1 MLWDNAIVKE
11 HSMSKEKVS
20 YYVKN
25 GIVPVFRDEM
35 LLTYVKR

>member
-11 HSMSKEKVS
+11 HSTSKEKVS

-25 GIVPVFRDEM
+25 EIVPVFRNEM